1 MITFKSEKIVL
12 NGIEPS
18 INPDSDELANVVLS
32 RIGLLPRKKGA
43 TDKMHRT
50 LLEMYERAKQSYRV
64 KKPELSV
71 MTVEEMG
78 MHAGITRQTMYD
90 YLRRWTEINLIVKT
104 SYIYDGKVVVGYK
117 LNGNTIEQA
126 FEKAMSTIKMNMD
139 ATQRYIREL
148 QRLVKNEKIAETQ
161 ANNQKLPDLDSGLSS
176 EA

>member
-18 INPDSDELANVVLS
+18 INPDSDEMANVVLS

-50 LLEMYERAKQSYRV
+50 LLEMYERAKQSYRT

-104 SYIYDGKVVVGYK
+104 SYISDGKVVVGYK

-126 FEKAMSTIKMNMD
+126 FEKAMSTIKQNMD

-161 ANNQKLPDLDSGLSS
+161 TLNQRLPDLDSDNSI